1 MNDRTR
7 TLLAVFAVVSI
18 FLGVQLGALALVE
31 PFEQSHG
38 PAVDN
43 PDDPTNSAV
52 FFGVILVATA
62 VMLAA
67 FKYDAERFIRWLI
80 VGVSVMLSWFVFAE
94 LFPDLLVVDG
104 LSVLPVAA
112 AAVLG
117 AGLLAYPEWYVIDA
131 AGLLMAAGAAA
142 LFGISFGLLP
152 ALVFLVVLAVY
163 DAISVYRTEHMLSLA
178 DGALDL
184 KIPVVFV
191 VPTSLSYSYLDDDGP
206 LDDPEPT
213 SGEPMA
219 DDSETESATGNGGTS
234 PTDRSAEPHEDEKR
248 ARDAL
253 FIGLGDAVIP
263 TILVASAV
271 SFLEAPAID
280 VPLIALTVPALG
292 AILGTISGLVVLMY
306 MVLQGRPHA
315 GLPLLNGGA
324 ISGYLLGALASGISI
339 TTALGL

>member
-1 MNDRTR
+1 MNDRSR
-7 TLLAVFAVVSI
+7 ILLAVLAVISL
-18 FLGVQLGALALVE
+18 FLGVQFGALALVE
-31 PFEQSHG
+31 PFQEAHG
-38 PAVDN
+38 PAVEN
-43 PDDPTNSAV
+43 PEDPINSAV

-62 VMLAA
+62 LMLGA
-67 FKYDAERFIRWLI
+67 FRYDADRFIRWLI

-94 LFPDLLVVDG
+94 LLPALVVFAG
-104 LSVLPVAA
+104 VHVLPVLAA
-112 AAVLG
+112 LLLG
-117 AGLLAYPEWYVIDA
+117 LGLLAHPEWYVIDA
-131 AGLLMAAGAAA
+131 AGLLMAAGAAG

-191 VPTSLSYSYLDDDGP
+191 VPTTLSYSYLEDPGP
-206 LDDPEPT
+206 LDGEEPPTDDAPEEVPST
-213 SGEPMA
+213 AGSAPRDGEPSRA
-219 DDSETESATGNGGTS
+219 DGLQ
-234 PTDRSAEPHEDEKR
+234 
-248 ARDAL
+248 RDAL

-263 TILVASAV
+263 TILVASV
-271 SFLEAPAID
+271 VTFLEAPVID
-280 VPLIALTVPALG
+280 VPLLALTVPALG
-292 AILGTISGLVVLMY
+292 AILGTITGLVVLMY

-324 ISGYLLGALASGISI
+324 IGGYLLGAVASGIPL